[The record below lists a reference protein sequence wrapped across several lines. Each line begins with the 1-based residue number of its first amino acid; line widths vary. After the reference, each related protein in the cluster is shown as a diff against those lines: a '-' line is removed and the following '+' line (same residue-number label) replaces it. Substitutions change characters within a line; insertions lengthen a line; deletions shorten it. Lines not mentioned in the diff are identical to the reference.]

1 MTEKNNS
8 EDSAH
13 FRKFDESINNERE
26 SPIQNKNE
34 SIFKCQEIFLLKKRK
49 ALSEE
54 EKKKNI
60 YKSIDTYC
68 KRNDEMLRLLEIMN
82 SDEITYNII
91 NRMTNLLNK
100 DLSDTKILRNE
111 KTLISYQKDKLF
123 ERLNNLTII
132 DYQYFWYKFTD
143 GKLKK
148 GNALLI
154 KSSNISK
161 AKMIIK
167 ELEKRRILNENNV
180 NINEEEKKKEALL
193 NEKENSK
200 KNKTIK
206 EKIEYNKFR
215 DEESQKIDNEILQ
228 SDFLISSEENL
239 SLSLNVSDDY
249 IDNNKKD
256 INKNKYIG
264 IERVKKEEKIN
275 NKEERK
281 VEKRR
286 NFIEEK
292 KEF

>member
-1 MTEKNNS
+1 MNKKNNF

-13 FRKFDESINNERE
+13 FRKFDESISNERK

-49 ALSEE
+49 VLSEE

-82 SDEITYNII
+82 SDEITFNII
-91 NRMTNLLNK
+91 NRMMNLLNE

-111 KTLISYQKDKLF
+111 KTLISYQKNKLF

-161 AKMIIK
+161 AKKIIR
-167 ELEKRRILNENNV
+167 ELEQKRILNKNNV
-180 NINEEEKKKEALL
+180 NINEEEKEKEPLL
-193 NEKENSK
+193 NEKVDSK

-206 EKIEYNKFR
+206 EIIEYNKFR
-215 DEESQKIDNEILQ
+215 DEESQKIDNEFLQ
-228 SDFLISSEENL
+228 IDYLISSEENL

-249 IDNNKKD
+249 IDNSKKD
-256 INKNKYIG
+256 INKNNYIG
-264 IERVKKEEKIN
+264 VERVKNEEKIKY
-275 NKEERK
+275 KEERK
-281 VEKRR
+281 FWKRR
-286 NFIEEK
+286 NIIEEK
-292 KEF
+292 KEL